1 MFLSRLL
8 CFTFIAYF
16 IVGITFNI
24 CAIDTKQKG
33 YTLSY
38 YKNKAENAKV
48 NRQYDSVFYYA
59 QKGYLIAKQQ
69 RIRSYLPY
77 YYYYLCLYYKLIKN
91 DLPEAD
97 KLVKKAAKEAL
108 ILKDYF
114 IYGQIMYQQAT
125 IYLDMDRQY
134 EAVNQIFHNIKSSGI
149 PKSIKPISNNFI
161 VLSNLYLKLGEDSL
175 WAHYLRKYI
184 VASNEYYNKNNKP
197 IAIQQIDNFYL
208 AELSLYKH
216 DTDNTYKYLKEAQRL
231 YQQHKLSTEVYHN
244 SLTMVLNTCIKYHNE
259 REIPRIMAMIHPSY
273 FYRKKSHGNAA
284 YYFYRSVIHVYNKD
298 YSKARKML
306 NKRAEICKN
315 VIEENPLVL
324 ETQFKVLEHEGKYK
338 EALYIYKKMDSLSTT
353 QKEKLKKLELKTL
366 EQKLIDDYN
375 SLQMYS
381 MKQKIKIQSLEKVQ
395 QQQQLLV
402 AQKKIILT
410 SILLIGLFVMLVV
423 FINLGSKLRKQ
434 TKKLAL
440 LIENKD
446 RIFAIIGHDL
456 RGPII
461 SILSLS
467 PQINRPGFQ
476 LNQEKYLKNL
486 LFTVDNLLQW
496 SISQQEKIFPKRIEI
511 NVFDVIEEVLEEL
524 EAFIQL
530 AEVDIRVSYNINDTI
545 VVFDEYHLKIII
557 RNILHNAIKFTPKKG
572 AIYIY
577 TTHTDFLNIHIQDTG
592 NGIGSSVH
600 HTNARSTKIGLE
612 LVHKLIDLNKAK
624 LKVVSQKGIGTNVS
638 IIFWG

>member
-1 MFLSRLL
+1 M
-8 CFTFIAYF
+8 
-16 IVGITFNI
+16 
-24 CAIDTKQKG
+24 
-33 YTLSY
+33 
-38 YKNKAENAKV
+38 
-48 NRQYDSVFYYA
+48 
-59 QKGYLIAKQQ
+59 
-69 RIRSYLPY
+69 
-77 YYYYLCLYYKLIKN
+77 
-91 DLPEAD
+91 PEAD
-97 KLVKKAAKEAL
+97 KLIKKAAKEAL

-149 PKSIKPISNNFI
+149 PKSIKPVSNNFI

-197 IAIQQIDNFYL
+197 ITIQQIDNFFL

-216 DTDNTYKYLKEAQRL
+216 DADNTYKYLKEAQRL
-231 YQQHKLSTEVYHN
+231 YQQHKLSTEVYHR
-244 SLTMVLNTCIKYHNE
+244 SLIMVLNTCIKYHNE
-259 REIPRIMAMIHPSY
+259 REAPRIMAMIHPSY
-273 FYRKKSHGNAA
+273 FYRQKSPEKAA

-306 NKRAEICKN
+306 NKRAVICKN
-315 VIEENPLVL
+315 IIEDNMLVL

-338 EALYIYKKMDSLSTT
+338 EALYIYKKMDSLSAR

-375 SLQMYS
+375 SLQIYS
-381 MKQKIKIQSLEKVQ
+381 MKQKVKIQSLEKVQ

-402 AQKKIILT
+402 AQKKIILI
-410 SILLIGLFVMLVV
+410 SILLIGLFVMLVI

-612 LVHKLIDLNKAK
+612 LVHKLLNLNKAK
-624 LKVVSQKGIGTNVS
+624 LKVVSQQGIGTNVS

>member
-1 MFLSRLL
+1 M
-8 CFTFIAYF
+8 
-16 IVGITFNI
+16 VGITFNI

-77 YYYYLCLYYKLIKN
+77 YYYYLCFYYKLIKN

-97 KLVKKAAKEAL
+97 KLIKKAAKEAL

-149 PKSIKPISNNFI
+149 PKSIKPVSNNFI

-197 IAIQQIDNFYL
+197 ITIQQIDNFFL

-216 DTDNTYKYLKEAQRL
+216 DADNTYKYLKEAQRL
-231 YQQHKLSTEVYHN
+231 YQQHKLSTEVYHR
-244 SLTMVLNTCIKYHNE
+244 SLIMVLNTCIKYHNE
-259 REIPRIMAMIHPSY
+259 REAPRIMAMIHPSY
-273 FYRKKSHGNAA
+273 FYRQKSPEKAA

-306 NKRAEICKN
+306 NKRAVICKN
-315 VIEENPLVL
+315 TIEDNMLVL

-338 EALYIYKKMDSLSTT
+338 EALYIYKKMDSLSAR

-375 SLQMYS
+375 SLQIYS
-381 MKQKIKIQSLEKVQ
+381 MKQKVKIQSLEKVQ

-402 AQKKIILT
+402 AQKKIILI
-410 SILLIGLFVMLVV
+410 SILLIGLFVMLVI

-446 RIFAIIGHDL
+446 RIFSIIGHDL

-530 AEVDIRVSYNINDTI
+530 AEVDIRVNYNINDTI

-624 LKVVSQKGIGTNVS
+624 LKVVSQQGIGTNVS